1 MSIHQ
6 KPIVARIDWLYE
18 VACRYSAAYCD
29 PEASMARERHRARH
43 PTAIA
48 VLKCMDG
55 RINIPIATNTPPG
68 IIQPFR
74 NLGGFFD
81 LGWPH
86 LGEVLEHYVH
96 DRVRSGQRVLMF
108 ITYHFSRGDPHRC
121 SAGFN
126 YHTDAAIAHVMGVK
140 TQVEHVFGRG
150 HATVYPLVCGFETDE
165 DALILH
171 GAGGSSLDASTLGPD
186 EDETRLRVRL
196 QPLFPDMLAVMLA
209 DLARLVMGNIAHVAE
224 VRQTDRQL
232 DIEHREWMICI
243 GRGFDFLHAPN
254 LALIIGPYSPDLAD
268 PVRKAGG
275 IIAANMRS
283 GRIPDDGFLLLASSP
298 YQDIGSDRARAG
310 LKARF
315 MAHFSAEVIRRDLP
329 ELAPRMTVGAGG
341 CPQLGHQG
349 AGESGLTAF
358 RGRAPARTSSW
369 VAHGGLWRG
378 SYFRLVALMARGIDV
393 GKIDSHIYWVC
404 LSLRA

>member
-1 MSIHQ
+1 MSIHR
-6 KPIVARIDWLYE
+6 KPIGERIDWLYD
-18 VACRYSAAYCD
+18 VARRYSAAYCD

-108 ITYHFSRGDPHRC
+108 ITYHYSRGVPHRC
-121 SAGFN
+121 CAGFN
-126 YHTDAAIAHVMGVK
+126 YHTDQAIAHVFGVK
-140 TQVEHVFGRG
+140 GQVEHVFGRG

-165 DALILH
+165 DALVLH
-171 GAGGSSLDASTLGPD
+171 GAGGATLDVSTLAV
-186 EDETRLRVRL
+186 DETEASLRARL
-196 QPLFPDMLAVMLA
+196 QPLFPDMPGVMLA
-209 DLARLVMGNIAHVAE
+209 DLARLVAGNIAHVAE
-224 VRQTDRQL
+224 VRKLDRQL
-232 DIEHREWMICI
+232 DIEHREWMICV

-268 PVRKAGG
+268 PISKAGA
-275 IIAANMRS
+275 IIASNMYK

-298 YQDIGSDRARAG
+298 YQDIGSDRARAE

-315 MAHFSAEVIRRDLP
+315 MAHFAAEVIRRDLP
-329 ELAPRMTVGAGG
+329 DLAPRMTVHAAVLNWATRG
-341 CPQLGHQG
+341 L
-349 AGESGLTAF
+349 ESIE
-358 RGRAPARTSSW
+358 PPP
-369 VAHGGLWRG
+369 
-378 SYFRLVALMARGIDV
+378 
-393 GKIDSHIYWVC
+393 
-404 LSLRA
+404 

>member
-1 MSIHQ
+1 MSVHG
-6 KPIVARIDWLYE
+6 KPILDRIDWLHD
-18 VACRYSAAYCD
+18 VARRYSAAYCD
-29 PEASMARERHRARH
+29 PEACLARELHRARH

-86 LGEVLEHYVH
+86 LGEVLEHYV
-96 DRVRSGQRVLMF
+96 RGRLQGGQRVLML
-108 ITYHFSRGDPHRC
+108 ITYHFSRGDAHRSC
-121 SAGFN
+121 AGFA
-126 YHTDAAIAHVMGVK
+126 YRTADAVAHVQGVK
-140 TQVEHVFGRG
+140 AQLEHVFGRRHG
-150 HATVYPLVCGFETDE
+150 SVYPLVCGFETDE

-171 GAGGSSLDASTLGPD
+171 GAGGETLDLSTLPADTGRS
-186 EDETRLRVRL
+186 ELSARLR
-196 QPLFPDMLAVMLA
+196 PLFPDMPQQMLA
-209 DLARLVMGNIAHVAE
+209 DLARLAAGNLEHVAE

-232 DIEHREWMICI
+232 DIEHREWMICV

-268 PVRKAGG
+268 PIRKAGG
-275 IIAANMRS
+275 IIAANMAS

-298 YQDIGSDRARAG
+298 YEEIGADRARAE

-315 MAHFSAEVIRRDLP
+315 LARFAADVIRRELP
-329 ELAPRMTVGAGG
+329 DLAPRMTVRTGVLNWATRALEGV
-341 CPQLGHQG
+341 
-349 AGESGLTAF
+349 GE
-358 RGRAPARTSSW
+358 P
-369 VAHGGLWRG
+369 
-378 SYFRLVALMARGIDV
+378 
-393 GKIDSHIYWVC
+393 
-404 LSLRA
+404 

>member
-1 MSIHQ
+1 MSVHG
-6 KPIVARIDWLYE
+6 KPILDRIDWLHD
-18 VACRYSAAYCD
+18 VARRYSAAYCD
-29 PEASMARERHRARH
+29 PEACLARELHQARH

-86 LGEVLEHYVH
+86 LGEVLEHYV
-96 DRVRSGQRVLMF
+96 RGRLQGGQRVLML
-108 ITYHFSRGDPHRC
+108 ITYHFSRGDAHRSC
-121 SAGFN
+121 AGFA
-126 YHTDAAIAHVMGVK
+126 YRTADAVAHVEGVK
-140 TQVEHVFGRG
+140 LQLEYVFGRRHG
-150 HATVYPLVCGFETDE
+150 SVYPLVCGFETDE

-171 GAGGSSLDASTLGPD
+171 GASGETLDLSTLPADTG
-186 EDETRLRVRL
+186 RSQLLARL
-196 QPLFPDMLAVMLA
+196 QPLFPDMPQQMLA
-209 DLARLVMGNIAHVAE
+209 DLARLAAGNLEHVAE

-232 DIEHREWMICI
+232 DIEHREWMICV

-268 PVRKAGG
+268 PIRKAGG
-275 IIAANMRS
+275 IIAANMAS

-298 YQDIGSDRARAG
+298 YEEIGADRARAE

-315 MAHFSAEVIRRDLP
+315 LARFAADVIRRELP
-329 ELAPRMTVGAGG
+329 ELAGRMTVRTGVLNWA
-341 CPQLGHQG
+341 
-349 AGESGLTAF
+349 T
-358 RGRAPARTSSW
+358 RALEGVDGP
-369 VAHGGLWRG
+369 
-378 SYFRLVALMARGIDV
+378 
-393 GKIDSHIYWVC
+393 
-404 LSLRA
+404 